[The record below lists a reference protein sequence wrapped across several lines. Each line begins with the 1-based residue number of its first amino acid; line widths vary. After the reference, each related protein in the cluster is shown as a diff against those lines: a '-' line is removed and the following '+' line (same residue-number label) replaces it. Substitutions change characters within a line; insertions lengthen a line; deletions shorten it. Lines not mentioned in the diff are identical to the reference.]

1 MKAVIESNGYIFR
14 KVGIVGIPLRYNNR
28 GLLLDRFLEKM
39 DQELE
44 KMDQKLST
52 QVLYVLADPNN
63 GVHRPWYVGRGSTHA
78 SGRTPFARIKESVE
92 ERIHNIIIKATR
104 RPNFLY
110 IYIIDVSFFSTREK
124 KALLASAETTLIKQ
138 AHLIN
143 PDLLN
148 KTQTSSNVKTHTEF
162 NLSLIGV
169 NKGPFRWINKNKGR
183 KKDAIDDGRKFAR
196 MLGWN

>member
-1 MKAVIESNGYIFR
+1 MEAVIESNGHFFR
-14 KVGIVGIPLRYNNR
+14 KVRIVKIPLIYNGR
-28 GLLLDRFLEKM
+28 GLLLDEFKE
-39 DQELE
+39 ELE

-52 QVLYVLADPNN
+52 QVLYVFADPNN
-63 GVHRPWYVGRGSTHA
+63 GVHRPWYVGRGATQTD
-78 SGRTPFARIKESVE
+78 GRPPFARIKKSAE

-104 RPNFLY
+104 RPQYLY
-110 IYIIDVSFFSTREK
+110 IYILDVSFFSTREK

-138 AHLIN
+138 ARLVN

-148 KTQTSSNVKTHTEF
+148 KTQFSSNVKTHTEF

-183 KKDAIDDGRKFAR
+183 KKDAIRDGIKFAR